1 MKTFIANS
9 INDLDS
15 ISKEILKNIYPG
27 KPLLLNGELGAGKTT
42 LVKYI
47 GKHLGIKETI
57 NSPSFI
63 IMKIYP
69 KLVHMD
75 AYRISGTLDEYID
88 YFDDDKILIIEWS
101 NNVDIPFSKYLKI
114 DVNVENGKHIYT
126 IIEDKDV

>member
-9 INDLDS
+9 INDLDF
-15 ISKEILKNIYPG
+15 ISKEILKKIYPG

-47 GKHLGIKETI
+47 GKQLGITETI

-63 IMKIYP
+63 IMKIYS
-69 KLVHMD
+69 KLIHID
-75 AYRISGTLDEYID
+75 AFRISGTLDEYID
-88 YFDDDKILIIEWS
+88 YFDKNKILVIEWS
-101 NNVDIPFSKYLKI
+101 NNVHIPFSKYLKI
-114 DVNVENGKHIYT
+114 DVSIKNKKHVYK

>member
-1 MKTFIANS
+1 M
-9 INDLDS
+9 DS
-15 ISKEILKNIYPG
+15 ISKEILQKIYPG